1 MDDFMNLICPNS
13 PSVWDGSRLSK
24 CFGNIYPLE
33 FVPTVL
39 GFGANA
45 VTIVMIA
52 VLGINQRTG
61 KRSRRINFLEKFF
74 FLFLPAIGACISF
87 LDIALLLKKAHHGFF
102 IAHHEWFFRCSQ
114 FASWTLIILFSKC
127 FNGCYIFC
135 NRILCF
141 WWIVK
146 LLLGILHLLTAY
158 PSFQVLL
165 CVKEICT
172 VSLDIIFGISINII
186 RIKQASYKR
195 SSLEDSLLSAETDVE
210 EGCLNESGDIQS
222 YFDLMTFRSITSVMN
237 HGVTKQLDF
246 EDLLQLPT
254 DMDPCSCH
262 DTLLSCWQSKQSSC
276 PDPSLFRAICCAYG
290 WPYIRL
296 GLLKVL
302 NDCVGFAAPLL
313 LNKLIRFLQQGFA
326 EFDGFLFIDCVL
338 WKMIYSIIDAI
349 TFNGGPQSCPILN
362 SIPQF
367 AHSHSLP
374 HKVEARFPKPHTT
387 KSVQKK
393 SAHLS
398 GITHTVPTS
407 LHKSPQRLKEKGQCR
422 KRWSALSSPSL
433 HNTHQFGDKYIKGL
447 FLWTR
452 SEVLT
457 FPSTTN
463 HTKTLTLGGDL
474 AFHTFEKGKKVAA
487 LPLLP
492 LGLPP
497 RGRPKYIIGQSP
509 TTHPQPLARLLTRE
523 GLSPN
528 PTREHLDLLIFMP
541 EIRQN
546 KSSKSNKLNHLLKT
560 SITKVNK
567 NGDNGSPCLIPLVAE
582 NLPLGRPLIM
592 TEKLTECKQPLIHL
606 LHLPPKPFLSKTSS
620 TILHSTRTF
629 DTTLYKLVTK
639 LIGLKSLSLAESFF
653 LGIRQIKVSLVIA
666 LIIPEKN
673 KVNPSAPG
681 DLSFPQS
688 KTALRT
694 SNSSKGLSTQAAL
707 TELIGHQFRPS
718 TPHHFRWS
726 KSCYHCNLYASRVQ
740 STYIY
745 VLTSPPSNLSFDDLS
760 VFFVVDEKR
769 YSIKELKIEIQNL
782 VNLIKE
788 YKTIFH
794 LMTFLPSDILSNGR
808 ALLDFDIQLS
818 SSSWHFC
825 SESWDGY
832 VLAISLGLIS
842 IFKSF
847 LDTQYSFHLSRLK
860 LKLRSSIITVIYQKC
875 LYINLAER
883 SKFTEGEIQTFMAI
897 DSDRTVN
904 LCNSFHDMWSL
915 PLQIGV
921 ALFLL
926 YTQVKFAFV
935 AGIAITISLIP
946 VNKWISTLIA
956 SATVK
961 MMKQKDERIRRT
973 GELLTYIRT
982 LKMHGW
988 ELLFSSWLMET
999 RSLEVMHLT
1008 TRKYLDAW
1016 CVFFWATTPTLFSL
1030 FTFGLFTLMGHQLD
1044 AATVFTCLALFN
1056 TLISPLNSFPWVI
1069 NGLIDAIISIK
1080 RLSRFLSCSQPK
1092 SKLETTAGSSSP
1104 YFSND
1109 KSEIFHEDKAV
1120 VFDDSCCAWSSSD
1133 EKDLDLVLK
1142 HVTLGI
1148 PKGSFVAVIGEVGSG
1163 KSSLLNSILGEMR
1176 LVHGSVYS
1184 CGSIA
1189 YVPQV
1194 PWILSGTIR
1203 DNILFG
1209 KHYDP
1214 KRYSD
1219 TLEASALDLDISLMV
1234 GGDMAYIGEKGINL
1248 SGGQRARIA
1257 LARAMYN
1264 GSDMFILDDVLSA
1277 VDAQVARGILYNA
1290 ILGPLMK
1297 QQTRVLCT
1305 HNVQAISS
1313 ADTIVVMD
1321 KGHVKWV
1328 GRSADCPVSS
1338 YSTFSPLNE
1347 IDICLN
1353 NESQECSAVK
1363 DIHVESQQ
1371 NLVLEKDTVPASDR
1385 TQEIIEV
1392 EARKEG
1398 RVELTI
1404 YKNYATFS
1412 GWFISVVICLSAILM
1427 QASRNGNDLWLSN
1440 WVDATRSSRK
1450 EYSTSFYLVI
1460 LCIFCIVNS
1469 ILTLVRAFSFAFGGL
1484 RAAVKVHD
1492 TLLKRLINA
1501 PVQFFDQ
1508 TPGGRIL
1515 NRFSS
1520 DLYTIDDSLPFILNI
1535 LLANFVGLLGIA
1547 IVLSY
1552 VQVFFLL
1559 LLLPFWYIY
1568 SKLQFFYRSTSRELR
1583 RLDSV
1588 SRSPIYTSFT
1598 ETLDGSSTIRAFKSE
1613 DLFFARFTD
1622 HVKLYQQTSYTELT
1636 ASLWL
1641 SLRLQLLAAFIISFV
1656 AVLAVIGSHGSLP
1669 INFSTPGLVGLALSY
1684 AAPVV
1689 SLLGSFLTS
1698 FTETEKEMVSVERA
1712 LEYMDVPQEE
1722 LHGSQS
1728 LHPSWPHQGQIEF
1741 QNVTLRYKP
1750 SLPAALRDINFTIE
1764 GGMQVGFI
1772 GRTGAG
1778 KSSVLNALFR
1788 LTPICKGCIL
1798 VDSINIASAPIRD
1811 LRGHFSVVPQTPF
1824 LFEGSLRDNLD
1835 PFLLSDD
1842 LKIWKA
1848 LERCHVKEEVEAAGG
1863 LDIHLKESGM
1873 SFSVGQRQLLC
1884 LARALLKSSK
1894 VLCLDECTANVDTQT
1909 ASIIQKTISSE
1920 CRGMTV
1926 ITIAHR
1932 ISTVLNM
1939 DSVLVLDHG
1948 ILVEQ
1953 GNPQALLENESS
1965 RFSSFAKAST
1975 M

>member
-13 PSVWDGSRLSK
+13 PSVWDGNRLSK

-33 FVPTVL
+33 F
-39 GFGANA
+39 

-61 KRSRRINFLEKFF
+61 KRSRRMNFLEKFF
-74 FLFLPAIGACISF
+74 FVILPAIGACISF
-87 LDIALLLKKAHHGFF
+87 VDIALLLKKAHHGVF
-102 IAHHEWFFRCSQ
+102 IAHHEWFFRFSQ
-114 FASWTLIILFSKC
+114 FASWTLIILFSK
-127 FNGCYIFC
+127 FSMVATFFATG
-135 NRILCF
+135 
-141 WWIVK
+141 
-146 LLLGILHLLTAY
+146 
-158 PSFQVLL
+158 S
-165 CVKEICT
+165 CV
-172 VSLDIIFGISINII
+172 SGGL
-186 RIKQASYKR
+186 IKQASYKR
-195 SSLEDSLLSAETDVE
+195 SSLEDSLLSADTDVE
-210 EGCLNESGDIQS
+210 EGCLNESGDTQS

-246 EDLLQLPT
+246 EDLLQLPI

-262 DTLLSCWQSKQSSC
+262 DTLLSCWQSQQSSC

-313 LNKLIRFLQQGFA
+313 LNKLIHFLQQG
-326 EFDGFLFIDCVL
+326 
-338 WKMIYSIIDAI
+338 
-349 TFNGGPQSCPILN
+349 
-362 SIPQF
+362 
-367 AHSHSLP
+367 
-374 HKVEARFPKPHTT
+374 
-387 KSVQKK
+387 
-393 SAHLS
+393 
-398 GITHTVPTS
+398 
-407 LHKSPQRLKEKGQCR
+407 
-422 KRWSALSSPSL
+422 
-433 HNTHQFGDKYIKGL
+433 
-447 FLWTR
+447 
-452 SEVLT
+452 
-457 FPSTTN
+457 
-463 HTKTLTLGGDL
+463 
-474 AFHTFEKGKKVAA
+474 
-487 LPLLP
+487 
-492 LGLPP
+492 
-497 RGRPKYIIGQSP
+497 
-509 TTHPQPLARLLTRE
+509 
-523 GLSPN
+523 
-528 PTREHLDLLIFMP
+528 
-541 EIRQN
+541 
-546 KSSKSNKLNHLLKT
+546 
-560 SITKVNK
+560 
-567 NGDNGSPCLIPLVAE
+567 
-582 NLPLGRPLIM
+582 
-592 TEKLTECKQPLIHL
+592 
-606 LHLPPKPFLSKTSS
+606 
-620 TILHSTRTF
+620 
-629 DTTLYKLVTK
+629 
-639 LIGLKSLSLAESFF
+639 
-653 LGIRQIKVSLVIA
+653 
-666 LIIPEKN
+666 
-673 KVNPSAPG
+673 
-681 DLSFPQS
+681 
-688 KTALRT
+688 
-694 SNSSKGLSTQAAL
+694 
-707 TELIGHQFRPS
+707 
-718 TPHHFRWS
+718 
-726 KSCYHCNLYASRVQ
+726 
-740 STYIY
+740 
-745 VLTSPPSNLSFDDLS
+745 
-760 VFFVVDEKR
+760 
-769 YSIKELKIEIQNL
+769 
-782 VNLIKE
+782 
-788 YKTIFH
+788 
-794 LMTFLPSDILSNGR
+794 
-808 ALLDFDIQLS
+808 
-818 SSSWHFC
+818 

-832 VLAISLGLIS
+832 VLAISLGLVS

-915 PLQIGV
+915 PFQIGV

-1069 NGLIDAIISIK
+1069 NGLIDAVISIK
-1080 RLSRFLSCSQPK
+1080 RLSRFLSCSQHK

-1104 YFSND
+1104 YFSTD

-1148 PKGSFVAVIGEVGSG
+1148 PKGSFVAVIGEV
-1163 KSSLLNSILGEMR
+1163 
-1176 LVHGSVYS
+1176 
-1184 CGSIA
+1184 
-1189 YVPQV
+1189 
-1194 PWILSGTIR
+1194 PWIQSGTIR

-1214 KRYSD
+1214 KRYLD

-1277 VDAQVARGILYNA
+1277 VDAH
-1290 ILGPLMK
+1290 
-1297 QQTRVLCT
+1297 CS
-1305 HNVQAISS
+1305 AISS

-1328 GRSADCPVSS
+1328 GRSADWP
-1338 YSTFSPLNE
+1338 PRMN
-1347 IDICLN
+1347 
-1353 NESQECSAVK
+1353 AVE
-1363 DIHVESQQ
+1363 DIHVERQQ
-1371 NLVLEKDTVPASDR
+1371 NLVLEKDTVAASDR

-1404 YKNYATFS
+1404 YKKYATFS

-1440 WVDATRSSRK
+1440 WVDATRSSWK

-1552 VQVFFLL
+1552 VQVLFLL

-1613 DLFFARFTD
+1613 DLFFARFTEQ
-1622 HVKLYQQTSYTELT
+1622 VKLYQQTSYTELT

-1656 AVLAVIGSHGSLP
+1656 AVMAVIGSHGRLP

-1722 LHGSQS
+1722 LHGSQP
-1728 LHPSWPHQGQIEF
+1728 LHPSWPYQGQIEF

-1750 SLPAALRDINFTIE
+1750 SLPAALRDISFTIE

-1842 LKIWKA
+1842 FKIWKA

-1965 RFSSFAKAST
+1965 RFSSFCKAST